1 VDLDTLQFIEPHWLW
16 LLIVPLALLIQWL
29 RKVIA
34 RRRDAKQL
42 AKVRELPIKERHPFF
57 GDSLFWLF
65 ITVAT
70 SLLIAALARP
80 VIVAS
85 LVNQGGIDLVVLLD
99 GSASMHVKDVPGD
112 RWKRSTRFLRTL
124 GDALRWD
131 NDRIAL
137 TLFARIAAPQI
148 RLTKDPNTFF
158 FFLDHL
164 SEKSP
169 FPLENDTSWDTNIEL
184 GLYWGMRVIEK
195 DEELLG
201 PSKNAPLFLLIS
213 DGQAWSGT
221 VDESIQLAKSRGIP
235 VVVVGVGTFSG
246 GFIPES
252 SNAEESTASSIYSVL
267 DRKSLHRIAEASN
280 GQYYELGRDSD
291 LNLANQI
298 IDSARQRVKTS
309 PPEPKLEELY
319 RSLLLIS
326 ACLCAMGVLFLND
339 RNELLIQA
347 IGSGLMLT
355 VLYVLFG

>member
-1 VDLDTLQFIEPHWLW
+1 MDLDTLQFIEPHWLW
-16 LLIVPLALLIQWL
+16 LLIVPLGLLLQWL

-42 AKVRELPIKERHPFF
+42 AKARELPIKERHTFF

-65 ITVAT
+65 IAVAT
-70 SLLIAALARP
+70 SLLIVALARP

-112 RWKRSTRFLRTL
+112 RWQRSTRFLRTL
-124 GDALRWD
+124 GDALRWE

-164 SEKSP
+164 SEQSP

-201 PSKNAPLFLLIS
+201 PSKNAPLFLL
-213 DGQAWSGT
+213 
-221 VDESIQLAKSRGIP
+221 L
-235 VVVVGVGTFSG
+235 
-246 GFIPES
+246 
-252 SNAEESTASSIYSVL
+252 
-267 DRKSLHRIAEASN
+267 SLIHI
-280 GQYYELGRDSD
+280 
-291 LNLANQI
+291 
-298 IDSARQRVKTS
+298 
-309 PPEPKLEELY
+309 
-319 RSLLLIS
+319 
-326 ACLCAMGVLFLND
+326 
-339 RNELLIQA
+339 
-347 IGSGLMLT
+347 
-355 VLYVLFG
+355 